1 MDQFIAATGFGIV
14 NAAIFALAAV
24 GFTLQF
30 SVTNVLNIAFGSFMS
45 LAAFM
50 AYELNVTAGMDIWL
64 ALAIAGIAS
73 GVLSVVVNRSIIQP
87 FLKRGTNFF
96 GMVVVT
102 IALDLIVEYAVEAI
116 WGPTFRHY
124 NVSAGTPVSIGAM
137 TFTHFQL
144 VAIGIAVVGMIGIQ
158 LLLKQTKL
166 GKAMRATSCDDK
178 LSRVCGIRTA
188 LVQDVGWFI
197 SGLLAGIAGVIL
209 GLTLGTFSFT
219 VGDQYL
225 IVIIAATM
233 LGGIGQAYGAMLGA
247 VVIGLVTQWSSL
259 VISGGYSE
267 VVAFMILIVVLLFRP
282 TGIITG
288 IAADRNMA
296 G

>member
-1 MDQFIAATGFGIV
+1 MSQFIAATGFGIV

-30 SVTNVLNIAFGSFMS
+30 SVTNVLNIAFGALMS
-45 LAAFM
+45 LSAFI
-50 AYELNVTAGMDIWL
+50 AYDFNVVVGANIWL
-64 ALAIAGIAS
+64 ALVIAGVAS
-73 GVLSVVVNRSIIQP
+73 GLLSVVLNRGIIQP

-96 GMVVVT
+96 GMVVIT
-102 IALDLIVEYAVEAI
+102 IALDLIVEYAIEAI
-116 WGPTFRHY
+116 WGPTFLHY
-124 NVSAGTPVSIGAM
+124 NVGTGTPLSLGSL
-137 TFTHFQL
+137 TFTHLQL
-144 VAIGIAVVGMIGIQ
+144 VAIGISVAGMIAIH
-158 LLLKQTKL
+158 LLLKQTRL
-166 GKAMRATSCDDK
+166 GKAMRATSCDPK
-178 LSRVCGIRTA
+178 LSKVCGVRTA
-188 LVQDVGWFI
+188 RIHDAGWFI
-197 SGLLAGIAGVIL
+197 SGLLGGVAGVVL

-219 VGDQYL
+219 IGDEYL

-267 VVAFMILIVVLLFRP
+267 VVAFLILIVVLLVRP
-282 TGIITG
+282 TGIVSG
-288 IAADRNMA
+288 IATDRNMA